1 MKAKIFLSCVVLAF
15 SLSSFNT
22 NENCTYKA
30 TTVKPAGEYC
40 SIYGITSLTKNGQP
54 VSMDFFQYLFYFCTE
69 NNFSLYSHTY
79 TANGTWIDNG
89 KNITINVSVPDPAM
103 DWVGGNWQV
112 IERSEW
118 VLEMEKTE
126 NGETWRVRLEGR
138 QR

>member
-1 MKAKIFLSCVVLAF
+1 MKAKIFLSGIVLAF
-15 SLSSFNT
+15 SLSSFNVKET
-22 NENCTYKA
+22 DNSQ
-30 TTVKPAGEYC
+30 TTIVQSSREYC

-54 VSMDFFQYLFYFCTE
+54 VSLDFFQYLFYFCSE

-79 TANGTWIDNG
+79 TANGTWINYE
-89 KNITINVSVPDPAM
+89 KNIMISVSVPDQSM
-103 DWVGGNWQV
+103 DWVDGNWQI

-118 VLEMEKTE
+118 VLEMEKIE